1 MAISLLNAHE
11 IINISNDFKWKYHLN
26 EEEDEIR
33 KILIEKGNKKFYIF
47 RYIAIIKNFLILSKN
62 LKFTIEV
69 PINAERLYIEELN
82 KACYIKIISRRKKE
96 NEMYNNEIYATIDVY
111 Y

>member
-26 EEEDEIR
+26 EEEEDEIK

-47 RYIAIIKNFLILSKN
+47 
-62 LKFTIEV
+62 
-69 PINAERLYIEELN
+69 
-82 KACYIKIISRRKKE
+82 
-96 NEMYNNEIYATIDVY
+96 
-111 Y
+111 